1 MNKTLKKELTHQEV
15 VARRSKEIRFDFLG
29 YSFLLNVFPL
39 LMSYSFI
46 RTSIEIIKD
55 GTKIQVIIGGILLS
69 IIALFCL
76 YYTLTSTI
84 RTIRAVIR
92 FERDLESLDLKNRKH
107 YIIIADPISA
117 AYQKTMF
124 VDSEIGIVAEAI
136 SRNIVDS
143 DVIVSVL
150 PEINSSFNWYK
161 LGRFKNVVGLLF
173 LSDETRSLR

>member
-1 MNKTLKKELTHQEV
+1 MTKTLKKELTHQEV
-15 VARRSKEIRFDFLG
+15 VARRSKEIRVDFLG

-39 LMSYSFI
+39 IMSYSFI
-46 RTSIEIIKD
+46 RTSIGIIKY
-55 GTKIQVIIGGILLS
+55 GTEIQVIIGGILLS

-92 FERDLESLDLKNRKH
+92 FERELESLDLENQRY

-117 AYQKTMF
+117 AYQKAMS

-136 SRNIVDS
+136 SKEVIAS

-173 LSDETRSLR
+173 LSDKTRSLR